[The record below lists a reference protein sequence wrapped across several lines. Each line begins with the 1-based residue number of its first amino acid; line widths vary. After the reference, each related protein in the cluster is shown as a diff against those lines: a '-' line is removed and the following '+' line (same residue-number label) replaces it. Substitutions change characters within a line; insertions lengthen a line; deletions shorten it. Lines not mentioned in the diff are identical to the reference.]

1 MFEDITYEVILQRML
16 DRVPNIFDKREGS
29 IIYDALA
36 PAAVELQN
44 MYIELDWILNQSFA
58 DTAQREYLV
67 RRCAERGIIPK
78 PATKA
83 ILQGEFNID
92 VPIGSRF
99 SLDDLNYKSI
109 EKIEDGIFRLE
120 CETAGNIGN
129 QQLGRLIPIDYI
141 DGLTSAELTTVLIP
155 GENEESTEDLRKR
168 YFDSF
173 QLQPFG
179 GNISDYKYKVKSLD
193 GVGGVK
199 VYPVWNGGG
208 TVKLVII
215 DSEFNEP
222 SPELIDAVQSA
233 IDPIQNQGIGIGI
246 APIGHIVTVEGV
258 TEEIIDVEMT
268 ITYQNGWTWED
279 IESYVYEVI
288 DDYFYELA
296 SDWENQNNLVVRISQ
311 IETRI
316 LNVGGVLD
324 IANTT
329 INGLTQNFVLGVNS
343 VPIRGEVIG

>member
-99 SLDDLNYKSI
+99 SLDDLNYKAI

-141 DGLTSAELTTVLIP
+141 DGLTSAELTAVLIP
-155 GENEESTEDLRKR
+155 GENEENTEDLRKR

-279 IESYVYEVI
+279 IEPYAYEVI